1 MTHCYLP
8 LGTPSPSEVAGLAW
22 QEGGTP
28 GFGGHHGSLKPG
40 PQVRV
45 VGLWSCLYPKKAY
58 ISSQPTPSTMSEGH
72 SAGKQAVAGG
82 RIMVMPELNRG
93 RGLHL

>member
-8 LGTPSPSEVAGLAW
+8 LGTPSPSEAPGLAW

-28 GFGGHHGSLKPG
+28 GFGGYHGSLKPG

-45 VGLWSCLYPKKAY
+45 VGLWSCLYPKEPS

-82 RIMVMPELNRG
+82 G
-93 RGLHL
+93 